1 MRITR
6 KQLKSII
13 NEELRYILSERP
25 PLPSGEQLASALAR
39 SQHPDTWTHE
49 QLLADPRFDPDY
61 KAVHMRRSVAKVLH
75 DHGDTD
81 NFRRFAFQNS
91 LLTISGVWTLI
102 DAPRASKILTYNP
115 ALHYSGERTSSDPG
129 DDVENIITTI
139 FPGLD
144 IFLPKPAY

>member
-1 MRITR
+1 MQIVRNR
-6 KQLKSII
+6 LRQII
-13 NEELRYILSERP
+13 QEELRHILSERP
-25 PLPSGEQLASALAR
+25 PLPSREQLASALAH
-39 SQHPDTWTHE
+39 SQDPINWTHE

-115 ALHYSGERTSSDPG
+115 AMRYSGERTSSDPG
-129 DDVENIITTI
+129 GDVENIITTI

-144 IFLPKPAY
+144 IFSSKPAY

>member
-6 KQLKSII
+6 KQLESII

-25 PLPSGEQLASALAR
+25 QSPSGDFFARALAQ
-39 SQHPDTWTHE
+39 SQNPDNWTHE
-49 QLLADPRFDPDY
+49 ELLADPRFDPDY
-61 KAVHMRRSVAKVLH
+61 KSISMRRSVAKVLY

-115 ALHYSGERTSSDPG
+115 AMNYSSELPSRDPDSDF
-129 DDVENIITTI
+129 ENIFSTI

-144 IFLPKPAY
+144 IFSSKPAY